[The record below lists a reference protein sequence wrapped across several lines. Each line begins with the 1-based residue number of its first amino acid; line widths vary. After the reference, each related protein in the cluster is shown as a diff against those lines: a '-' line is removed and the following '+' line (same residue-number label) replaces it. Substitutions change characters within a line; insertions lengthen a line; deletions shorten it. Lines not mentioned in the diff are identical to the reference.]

1 MKTTLVPFVVVALV
15 GCHGARG
22 ISKEDTH
29 SEVTAASTTIMSGTS
44 ANPAVSHGNAGRA
57 PASAVDA
64 SKLRVAEGKAGL
76 DPETGYLHILG
87 TVTNE
92 TGAPVE
98 SVKVT
103 LDLFDA
109 SGAPI
114 DVSGW
119 HKVAQ
124 QEAHAGDKEHAR
136 GEIYYLLPGESTP
149 YHYIRD
155 PAKMKG
161 KYARHTLTVS
171 ALPGG
176 SRPPTAR
183 IDGPTTQKVEGGFD
197 EVTLKGT
204 FVVGASPCRSPKAF
218 FGFYEG
224 EKLVALVSPHKNALD
239 DHFQKSVAAGTKIP
253 FQGKSFPHAPDGAT
267 VRAFGGC
274 DNWIAE

>member
-1 MKTTLVPFVVVALV
+1 MKTTLVPLVVFALV

-22 ISKEDTH
+22 ISKEDTR
-29 SEVTAASTTIMSGTS
+29 SEVTASSTTVTS
-44 ANPAVSHGNAGRA
+44 ATSPEKAGSSPSAGRA
-57 PASAVDA
+57 QPSAVDA
-64 SKLRVAEGKAGL
+64 SKLRVAEGKSGL

-87 TVTNE
+87 TVTND

-98 SVKVT
+98 SVNVT

-136 GEIYYLLPGESTP
+136 GEIHYLMPGESTP

-161 KYARHTLTVS
+161 KYASHRLTVS
-171 ALPGG
+171 ALPGA

-183 IDGPTTQKVEGGFD
+183 IDGPTTQKVQGGFD

-204 FVVGASPCRSPKAF
+204 FVVGAAPCRSPKVY

-224 EKLVALVSPHKNALD
+224 DKLVELVSPHKNALD
-239 DHFQKSVAAGTKIP
+239 DHFQRSVPAGTRIP
-253 FQGKSFPHAPDGAT
+253 FEGKSFPHAPAGAS

>member
-22 ISKEDTH
+22 ISKEDTR
-29 SEVTAASTTIMSGTS
+29 SEVTASSTTITSGTPVT
-44 ANPAVSHGNAGRA
+44 PAASPGNAGRA

-87 TVTNE
+87 TVTND

-136 GEIYYLLPGESTP
+136 GEVYYLLPGESTP

-183 IDGPTTQKVEGGFD
+183 VDGPTTQKVEGGFD

-224 EKLVALVSPHKNALD
+224 EKLVSLVSPHKNALD

-253 FQGKSFPHAPDGAT
+253 FQGKSFPHAPAGAT